1 MAMPRTDVHQ
11 QRIRRL
17 LWRRKAHL
25 GVNLFTNQVLDHS
38 SGCLGIDGS
47 GHRHAQ
53 FLCFFGFVNKN
64 PIISKKFQI
73 FIYEIDQTCQ
83 QRAVLPLERQQK
95 ILAQLNET
103 GNLRTMEIAALL
115 NVTDETVRKDFEA
128 LEKRGYLIRV
138 HGGATRPLK
147 IREEISL
154 TERQLTNRDEKTA
167 IAREAAK
174 RIQPNETIFLDASS
188 TALTLTEFLP
198 DYPLTIL
205 TNALNVFTAL
215 EGRSNLDLI
224 CTGGLYDARS
234 RSYIGL
240 IAEQS
245 LRRFNIHRMFFS
257 GSGLHLTRGISET
270 NNRQAVFKER
280 VVACAEDVV
289 FLSDHTKLGQKAAF
303 FFAQLSDITCI
314 ITDSQ
319 ADQKI
324 LSDIASH
331 GVEVIEA

>member
-1 MAMPRTDVHQ
+1 M
-11 QRIRRL
+11 
-17 LWRRKAHL
+17 
-25 GVNLFTNQVLDHS
+25 
-38 SGCLGIDGS
+38 
-47 GHRHAQ
+47 
-53 FLCFFGFVNKN
+53 
-64 PIISKKFQI
+64 
-73 FIYEIDQTCQ
+73 
-83 QRAVLPLERQQK
+83 LPLERQQK
-95 ILAQLNET
+95 ILAQLNES
-103 GNLRTMEIAALL
+103 GNLRTIEIAAFL

-138 HGGATRPLK
+138 HGGATSPLK

-303 FFAQLSDITCI
+303 FFAQLNDISCI